1 MILKFTIL
9 VRWAFIIF
17 FSFGVAA
24 CEAPD
29 PLTQAIEKNTQ
40 SRGGAEAIASVQTL
54 QIRIQ
59 ITEPTFQVLGVYV
72 AARDGRMRIDIFA
85 EGQRVF
91 SEGFDGQSGWQMA
104 GDGTVADMSKA
115 GEEAIQHGIITNLY
129 GLNEMAGIGL
139 AIEYSGRET
148 IAGETY
154 EKIDLIFEDGLVNHY
169 FLQERTGLIVRQRSD
184 VALHPDVDDTVQR
197 FETVYSDF
205 RTIGGV
211 VYFFHE
217 EKRDIDSGELVQ
229 TSQIEEIIQNPE
241 IDSTFFERPEG

>member
-1 MILKFTIL
+1 MKSTNFS
-9 VRWAFIIF
+9 RWAFIIF

-54 QIRIQ
+54 QIRIK
-59 ITEPTFQVLGVYV
+59 ITEPSFQVVGEYV
-72 AARDGRMRIDIFA
+72 ATRDGKMRIDVFA
-85 EGQRVF
+85 DGQRVF
-91 SEGFDGQSGWQMA
+91 TEAFDGDSGWQMF

-115 GEEAIQHGIITNLY
+115 GEEAVQHGIITNLY
-129 GLNEMAGIGL
+129 GLNEMAGLGL
-139 AIEYSGRET
+139 AIEYSGRKT

-169 FLQERTGLIVRQRSD
+169 FLQERTGLIIRQRSD

-229 TSQIEEIIQNPE
+229 TTQIEEIIQNPE
-241 IDSTFFERPEG
+241 FDPAFFERPEG